1 MEKGK
6 LIEIDDSFIKLL
18 PQMIANSVAIS
29 KYYRAFYESL
39 MNEGFNETEALKIVI
54 ARGLTP

>member
-1 MEKGK
+1 MEKDK
-6 LIEIDDSFIKLL
+6 PIEIDDTFIKIL

-39 MNEGFNETEALKIVI
+39 MNEGFSEVEALKIVI

>member
-1 MEKGK
+1 MEKDK
-6 LIEIDDSFIKLL
+6 PIEIDDTFIKIL

-39 MNEGFNETEALKIVI
+39 MNEGFGEVEALKIVI